1 VRTTLAIGIA
11 VDLNTSKVVLL
22 GAVEDVTNLI
32 FYVREGFQDL
42 ALGKGVANASASSA
56 SMAAGAVAVDLGTGG
71 ERALRNF
78 AAIG

>member
-1 VRTTLAIGIA
+1 
-11 VDLNTSKVVLL
+11 
-22 GAVEDVTNLI
+22 LI

-42 ALGKGVANASASSA
+42 ALRKGVANASASSA
-56 SMAAGAVAVDLGTGG
+56 SMAAGAVAVDLSTGG